1 MPVQI
6 AESPYAIAARRRPPS
21 VYVIDGDGEIVLRG
35 ASMSAIS
42 DDGHRIVRR
51 LLAAARDEDEMQLG
65 LSQEDGILRVAPLVG
80 AGGTHCV
87 LFVERIA
94 QRNLLAA
101 AVLRY
106 DLTARERDVLELL
119 LHGASTSEM
128 ASELAIAETTIITH
142 VRNIGCKTNA
152 TKRRE
157 IVATVL
163 AGG

>member
-1 MPVQI
+1 ML
-6 AESPYAIAARRRPPS
+6 AARRRSPS

-35 ASMSAIS
+35 ASMSSIS
-42 DDGHRIVRR
+42 DDGHQVARR

-65 LSQEDGILRVAPLVG
+65 LSQADGVLRVVPLVG
-80 AGGTHCV
+80 AAGAHCV

-94 QRNLLAA
+94 QRDPLAA
-101 AVLRY
+101 AVVRY
-106 DLTARERDVLELL
+106 NLTARERDVLELL
-119 LHGASTSEM
+119 LRGASTSEM

-142 VRNIGCKTNA
+142 IRNIGCKTNA

-163 AGG
+163 ASA